1 MTMTA
6 FLPPI
11 SSCTLQRRFAACA
24 YRRRPT
30 AFEPVKEIAFTRSSS
45 TIARERASP
54 GPRTMFNTPSGTPAS
69 TKVWTT
75 CAAQSGVRVAGLNTT
90 AFPATS
96 AGAIF
101 HAGMAT
107 GKFHGVMQAT
117 TPSGSRTV

>member
-1 MTMTA
+1 
-6 FLPPI
+6 
-11 SSCTLQRRFAACA
+11 
-24 YRRRPT
+24 
-30 AFEPVKEIAFTRSSS
+30 
-45 TIARERASP
+45 
-54 GPRTMFNTPSGTPAS
+54 MFKTPSGTPAS
-69 TKVWTT
+69 TKHWTT
-75 CAAQSGVRVAGLNTT
+75 CAAQSGVSVAGLKTT